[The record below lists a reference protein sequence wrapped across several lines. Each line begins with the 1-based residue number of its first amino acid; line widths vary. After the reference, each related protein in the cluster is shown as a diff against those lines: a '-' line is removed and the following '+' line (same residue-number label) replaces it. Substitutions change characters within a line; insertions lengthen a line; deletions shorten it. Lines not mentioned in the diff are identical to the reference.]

1 MESRKDPK
9 PRFPRLLSRP
19 FKHSSG
25 VKLKDIATPS
35 SKHMEDIA
43 WDKNSPPLRKPTK
56 HIENIARDQSLPP
69 LKKQGRKGSVLK
81 LLSKVIPC
89 ATSKGHAL
97 ELDQQ
102 NTDGVQ
108 DASYDG
114 RSNHADISPIFNNYQ
129 PCPIQTSNHPVSFDD
144 STRVSVPR
152 RLPSTGKFH
161 PSSSPVFAPSD
172 EQYWI
177 SPRRSPAQSRGDRT
191 PPSFTSV
198 GRSPPASVSSG
209 GASSHD
215 AHEVDNLSIVEDVA
229 GNSSISGGVPED
241 SGSVNTGDKFSH
253 EEETPTTKLSWTRIL
268 AAMKENLSDD
278 PTSLPADQLR
288 SILSAAGLALLEKEP
303 AVEEMSL
310 FQLNQVVTSRDER
323 DAQMV
328 MDWSVIHPEALGFLS
343 AFPALTRLVDFDPQ
357 NNELVNPISF
367 RSTSGDMV
375 IEDNAARVE
384 QAADSVDSLS
394 VYSQQTSPS
403 HSSELVPQLMF
414 TLPTES
420 DLTREHVG
428 EEEIPAPELL
438 NTTWVAT
445 PKPVMRQ
452 RRVYSATPAKRRGVS
467 RLRKVASAPD
477 LQLVAA
483 GSGFDDSDD
492 EGTIATSRDVSGD
505 HDVGHHCSPQIM
517 LGSSLMADTSLGS
530 FSSNRGRVSSVLG
543 ARAGFDD
550 FDSAASVSV
559 PGSVFVSHPAD
570 DDSASVSGFVSAP
583 SSPLPDGHFVSSP
596 DSRVYGSIDEAQ
608 GRDLPVGDIYG
619 PLDMAS
625 LRSQMNKVEEIII
638 ANKRASVSA
647 PGTPVVKPGPKD
659 PRDSKA
665 RRRGSMGYKPC
676 PISGI
681 RPLML
686 PMRVALRNIDDDGSS
701 KTVTHPPGTV
711 APADASARNIVP
723 F

>member
-1 MESRKDPK
+1 M
-9 PRFPRLLSRP
+9 
-19 FKHSSG
+19 
-25 VKLKDIATPS
+25 
-35 SKHMEDIA
+35 
-43 WDKNSPPLRKPTK
+43 
-56 HIENIARDQSLPP
+56 
-69 LKKQGRKGSVLK
+69 
-81 LLSKVIPC
+81 
-89 ATSKGHAL
+89 
-97 ELDQQ
+97 
-102 NTDGVQ
+102 
-108 DASYDG
+108 
-114 RSNHADISPIFNNYQ
+114 
-129 PCPIQTSNHPVSFDD
+129 
-144 STRVSVPR
+144 
-152 RLPSTGKFH
+152 
-161 PSSSPVFAPSD
+161 
-172 EQYWI
+172 
-177 SPRRSPAQSRGDRT
+177 
-191 PPSFTSV
+191 
-198 GRSPPASVSSG
+198 SSG

-357 NNELVNPISF
+357 NNELGMSSRFFLLYPFSLFYSVYSQSNIVSIHLWLVFFLFPFQHIVINL
-367 RSTSGDMV
+367 GDMV

-492 EGTIATSRDVSGD
+492 EGTIATSRDVSGGVS
-505 HDVGHHCSPQIM
+505 VGRMSFSS
-517 LGSSLMADTSLGS
+517 LGSSSVGIDDASTSTLVPDEERRQSGKFIYLFPTLTSLTS
-530 FSSNRGRVSSVLG
+530 CNPQTMT
-543 ARAGFDD
+543 
-550 FDSAASVSV
+550 SAITA
-559 PGSVFVSHPAD
+559 
-570 DDSASVSGFVSAP
+570 
-583 SSPLPDGHFVSSP
+583 L
-596 DSRVYGSIDEAQ
+596 
-608 GRDLPVGDIYG
+608 
-619 PLDMAS
+619 
-625 LRSQMNKVEEIII
+625 LRSCSD
-638 ANKRASVSA
+638 RASW
-647 PGTPVVKPGPKD
+647 
-659 PRDSKA
+659 
-665 RRRGSMGYKPC
+665 
-676 PISGI
+676 PI
-681 RPLML
+681 L
-686 PMRVALRNIDDDGSS
+686 P
-701 KTVTHPPGTV
+701 
-711 APADASARNIVP
+711 
-723 F
+723 